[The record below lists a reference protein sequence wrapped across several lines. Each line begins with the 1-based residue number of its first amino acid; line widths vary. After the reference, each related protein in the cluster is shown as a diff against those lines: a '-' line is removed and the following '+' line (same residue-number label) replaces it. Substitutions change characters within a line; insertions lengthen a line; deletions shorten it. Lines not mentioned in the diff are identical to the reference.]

1 MDEQGRYV
9 SVLDRS
15 AFAEEDQV
23 FSLKLT
29 AQLTDGSF
37 QTLSDYT
44 FEWKKDVVSAAEKP
58 TALDNSDA
66 TPSKIEEEATSTT
79 TSSTVNSSL
88 TAGTTSSTSNS
99 LTRSSSNTIAGS
111 SNGSTSVP
119 SARVSTAS
127 KVSGTIT
134 VTNVNASSGT
144 FDVII
149 SNVVGSSS
157 VQTVLVPIWS
167 DINGQD
173 DLRWYS
179 ATRQSNGTYKVSVN
193 KKDHKDSTG
202 QYHIHLYYQYSSGRG
217 PIVDAIPFNLPVV
230 QVQGKLQVQN
240 VNASSGTFDVII
252 SNVVGS
258 SSVQTVLV
266 PIWSDINGQDDLRWY
281 SATRQS
287 NGTYKVSVNKKD
299 HKDST
304 GQYHIHLYYQYSSG
318 RGPIVDA
325 IPFNLPAAQ
334 VQGKLQVQNV
344 NASSGTF
351 DVIISNVVGSSS
363 VQTVLVP
370 IWSDINGQDD
380 LRWYSATRQSNGTY
394 KVSVNKKDHKD
405 STGQYHIH
413 LYYQYS
419 SGRGPIVDAIPFNL
433 PAAQVQGKLQ
443 VQNVNAAS
451 GTFDVVISNVV
462 GSSNVQTVL
471 VPIWSDINGQDDLRW
486 YSATRQSNGTY
497 KVSVNKKDHK
507 DSTGQ
512 YHIHL
517 YYQYSSGRGPIVDAI
532 PFNLPAAQVQ
542 GKLQVQNVNAASGT
556 FDVIISN
563 VVGSSSVQTVL
574 VPIWSDINGQDDL
587 RWYSA
592 TRQPNGTYKLS
603 VNKKDHKDSTGQY
616 HIHLYY
622 QYSSGRGPIVDAI
635 PFNLPAAQVQGK
647 LQVQNVNASSGT
659 FDVIISNVVGSSS
672 VQTVLVPIWSDIN
685 GQDDL
690 RWYSATRQ
698 SNGTYKVSVN
708 KKDHKDSTGQYHIHL
723 YYQYSSGRGPIVDGI
738 LFELPRVSNSPIVQ
752 IQNID
757 SDLGSF
763 EVNISQVAMVSQD
776 QKILVPIWSDINGQ
790 DDLRWYSA
798 TRQSDGTYKV
808 SVNKKDHKYSIG
820 KYHIH
825 VYYDSYGSKNIV
837 ATTTVNLPSSRSYT
851 VYIDPGHGGRDS
863 GASYGGVHEKN
874 LALSVANKL
883 RDNLVQRGINVL
895 MTRDGDYD
903 VDFKTER
910 SRMTNESNADLF
922 ISIHFNATGAGVS
935 NSSGIETYWYQYDP
949 EYQPKIN
956 KEMHNNP
963 TRLAESE
970 ILANKVQE
978 SLIKETGAVNRGVRR
993 ETFAVLRETAIPAI
1007 LVELGFMD
1015 NPSELQVI
1023 KQDSYHT
1030 RLAKA
1035 LAQGVMNW
1043 YGAVEG
1049 K

>member
-1 MDEQGRYV
+1 MKKVVIFLLFFFVLLSSERPIQADTLNAPFSQVSSSQVAETGGQLSVVDEAGQIKAILSNIQGEIIGVTAQFSSETNSGITVTFSMDEQGRYV
-9 SVLDRS
+9 AILDRS
-15 AFAEEDQV
+15 TFAEEDQV
-23 FSLKLT
+23 FSLKLI

-37 QTLSDYT
+37 QTLSDYS
-44 FEWKKDVVSAAEKP
+44 FEWKKDTVSAAEKP
-58 TALDNSDA
+58 TALNNSNA
-66 TPSKIEEEATSTT
+66 ISSKIEEEATSTT

-88 TAGTTSSTSNS
+88 TTGATSSASNS

-111 SNGSTSVP
+111 SNGSTSAP

-134 VTNVNASSGT
+134 VT
-144 FDVII
+144 
-149 SNVVGSSS
+149 
-157 VQTVLVPIWS
+157 
-167 DINGQD
+167 
-173 DLRWYS
+173 
-179 ATRQSNGTYKVSVN
+179 
-193 KKDHKDSTG
+193 
-202 QYHIHLYYQYSSGRG
+202 
-217 PIVDAIPFNLPVV
+217 
-230 QVQGKLQVQN
+230 
-240 VNASSGTFDVII
+240 
-252 SNVVGS
+252 
-258 SSVQTVLV
+258 
-266 PIWSDINGQDDLRWY
+266 
-281 SATRQS
+281 
-287 NGTYKVSVNKKD
+287 
-299 HKDST
+299 
-304 GQYHIHLYYQYSSG
+304 
-318 RGPIVDA
+318 
-325 IPFNLPAAQ
+325 
-334 VQGKLQVQNV
+334 
-344 NASSGTF
+344 
-351 DVIISNVVGSSS
+351 
-363 VQTVLVP
+363 
-370 IWSDINGQDD
+370 
-380 LRWYSATRQSNGTY
+380 
-394 KVSVNKKDHKD
+394 
-405 STGQYHIH
+405 
-413 LYYQYS
+413 
-419 SGRGPIVDAIPFNL
+419 
-433 PAAQVQGKLQ
+433 
-443 VQNVNAAS
+443 
-451 GTFDVVISNVV
+451 
-462 GSSNVQTVL
+462 
-471 VPIWSDINGQDDLRW
+471 
-486 YSATRQSNGTY
+486 
-497 KVSVNKKDHK
+497 
-507 DSTGQ
+507 
-512 YHIHL
+512 
-517 YYQYSSGRGPIVDAI
+517 
-532 PFNLPAAQVQ
+532 
-542 GKLQVQNVNAASGT
+542 
-556 FDVIISN
+556 
-563 VVGSSSVQTVL
+563 
-574 VPIWSDINGQDDL
+574 
-587 RWYSA
+587 
-592 TRQPNGTYKLS
+592 
-603 VNKKDHKDSTGQY
+603 
-616 HIHLYY
+616 
-622 QYSSGRGPIVDAI
+622 
-635 PFNLPAAQVQGK
+635 
-647 LQVQNVNASSGT
+647 NVNASSGT

-837 ATTTVNLPSSRSYT
+837 ATTAVNLPSSRSYT

-874 LALSVANKL
+874 LALSVSNKL

>member
-1 MDEQGRYV
+1 MKKVVIFLLFFFALLSSERLIQADTLNAPSSQVSSSQVAETGGQLSVVDEAGQIKAILSNIQGEIIGVTAQFSSETNSGITVTFSMDEQGRYV
-9 SVLDRS
+9 AVLDRS

-37 QTLSDYT
+37 QTLSDYS

-66 TPSKIEEEATSTT
+66 TLSKIEEEATSTT
-79 TSSTVNSSL
+79 TSSAVNSSL
-88 TAGTTSSTSNS
+88 TAGATSSTSNS

-127 KVSGTIT
+127 KFSGTIT
-134 VTNVNASSGT
+134 VTNVNA
-144 FDVII
+144 
-149 SNVVGSSS
+149 
-157 VQTVLVPIWS
+157 
-167 DINGQD
+167 
-173 DLRWYS
+173 
-179 ATRQSNGTYKVSVN
+179 A
-193 KKDHKDSTG
+193 
-202 QYHIHLYYQYSSGRG
+202 
-217 PIVDAIPFNLPVV
+217 
-230 QVQGKLQVQN
+230 
-240 VNASSGTFDVII
+240 SGTFDVII

-334 VQGKLQVQNV
+334 VQGKIQVQNV
-344 NASSGTF
+344 NAESGTF

-419 SGRGPIVDAIPFNL
+419 N
-433 PAAQVQGKLQ
+433 
-443 VQNVNAAS
+443 
-451 GTFDVVISNVV
+451 
-462 GSSNVQTVL
+462 
-471 VPIWSDINGQDDLRW
+471 
-486 YSATRQSNGTY
+486 
-497 KVSVNKKDHK
+497 
-507 DSTGQ
+507 
-512 YHIHL
+512 
-517 YYQYSSGRGPIVDAI
+517 
-532 PFNLPAAQVQ
+532 
-542 GKLQVQNVNAASGT
+542 
-556 FDVIISN
+556 
-563 VVGSSSVQTVL
+563 
-574 VPIWSDINGQDDL
+574 
-587 RWYSA
+587 
-592 TRQPNGTYKLS
+592 
-603 VNKKDHKDSTGQY
+603 
-616 HIHLYY
+616 
-622 QYSSGRGPIVDAI
+622 
-635 PFNLPAAQVQGK
+635 
-647 LQVQNVNASSGT
+647 
-659 FDVIISNVVGSSS
+659 
-672 VQTVLVPIWSDIN
+672 
-685 GQDDL
+685 
-690 RWYSATRQ
+690 
-698 SNGTYKVSVN
+698 
-708 KKDHKDSTGQYHIHL
+708 
-723 YYQYSSGRGPIVDGI
+723 GRGPIVDGI

-763 EVNISQVAMVSQD
+763 EVNISQVAMVSKD
-776 QKILVPIWSDINGQ
+776 QEILVPIWSDINGQ

-808 SVNKKDHKYSIG
+808 SVNKKDHKYSVG

-1015 NPSELQVI
+1015 NPSELPVI

>member
-1 MDEQGRYV
+1 MLNAPSSQVSSSQVAETGGQLSVVDEAGQIKAILSSIQGEIVGVTAQFSSETNSGITVTFSMDEQGRYV
-9 SVLDRS
+9 AVLDRS

-37 QTLSDYT
+37 QVLSDYS

-58 TALDNSDA
+58 TTLDNSDA
-66 TPSKIEEEATSTT
+66 TPSKIEVEATSTT
-79 TSSTVNSSL
+79 TSSTFNSSL
-88 TAGTTSSTSNS
+88 TAGATSSTSNS

-134 VTNVNASSGT
+134 VTNVNAAPGT

-179 ATRQSNGTYKVSVN
+179 ATRQSDGTYKVSVN

-217 PIVDAIPFNLPVV
+217 PIVDAIPFNLPVA
-230 QVQGKLQVQN
+230 QVQGKIQVQN
-240 VNASSGTFDVII
+240 VNAESGTFDVII

-287 NGTYKVSVNKKD
+287 D
-299 HKDST
+299 
-304 GQYHIHLYYQYSSG
+304 
-318 RGPIVDA
+318 
-325 IPFNLPAAQ
+325 
-334 VQGKLQVQNV
+334 
-344 NASSGTF
+344 
-351 DVIISNVVGSSS
+351 
-363 VQTVLVP
+363 
-370 IWSDINGQDD
+370 
-380 LRWYSATRQSNGTY
+380 
-394 KVSVNKKDHKD
+394 
-405 STGQYHIH
+405 
-413 LYYQYS
+413 
-419 SGRGPIVDAIPFNL
+419 
-433 PAAQVQGKLQ
+433 
-443 VQNVNAAS
+443 
-451 GTFDVVISNVV
+451 
-462 GSSNVQTVL
+462 
-471 VPIWSDINGQDDLRW
+471 
-486 YSATRQSNGTY
+486 
-497 KVSVNKKDHK
+497 
-507 DSTGQ
+507 
-512 YHIHL
+512 
-517 YYQYSSGRGPIVDAI
+517 
-532 PFNLPAAQVQ
+532 
-542 GKLQVQNVNAASGT
+542 
-556 FDVIISN
+556 
-563 VVGSSSVQTVL
+563 
-574 VPIWSDINGQDDL
+574 
-587 RWYSA
+587 
-592 TRQPNGTYKLS
+592 
-603 VNKKDHKDSTGQY
+603 
-616 HIHLYY
+616 
-622 QYSSGRGPIVDAI
+622 
-635 PFNLPAAQVQGK
+635 
-647 LQVQNVNASSGT
+647 
-659 FDVIISNVVGSSS
+659 
-672 VQTVLVPIWSDIN
+672 
-685 GQDDL
+685 
-690 RWYSATRQ
+690 
-698 SNGTYKVSVN
+698 GTYKVSVN

-763 EVNISQVAMVSQD
+763 EVNISQVAMVSKD

-808 SVNKKDHKYSIG
+808 SVNKKDHKYSVG

-874 LALSVANKL
+874 LALSVSNKL
-883 RDNLVQRGINVL
+883 RENLLQYGINVL
-895 MTRDGDYD
+895 MTRTGDYD

-910 SRMTNESNADLF
+910 SRMTNASNADLF

-935 NSSGIETYWYQYDP
+935 NSTGIETYWYQYDP

>member
-1 MDEQGRYV
+1 MFLLFFFVLLSSERPIQADTLNAPFSQVSSSQVAETGGQLSVVDEAGQIKAILSNIQGEIIGVTAQFSSETNSGITVTFSMDEQGRYV
-9 SVLDRS
+9 AILDRS
-15 AFAEEDQV
+15 TFAEEDQV
-23 FSLKLT
+23 FSLKLI

-37 QTLSDYT
+37 QTLSDYS
-44 FEWKKDVVSAAEKP
+44 FEWKKDTVSAAEKP
-58 TALDNSDA
+58 TALNNSNA
-66 TPSKIEEEATSTT
+66 ISSKIEEEATSTT

-88 TAGTTSSTSNS
+88 TTGATSSASNS

-111 SNGSTSVP
+111 SNGSTSAP

-217 PIVDAIPFNLPVV
+217 PIVDAIPFNLP
-230 QVQGKLQVQN
+230 
-240 VNASSGTFDVII
+240 S
-252 SNVVGS
+252 
-258 SSVQTVLV
+258 
-266 PIWSDINGQDDLRWY
+266 
-281 SATRQS
+281 
-287 NGTYKVSVNKKD
+287 
-299 HKDST
+299 
-304 GQYHIHLYYQYSSG
+304 
-318 RGPIVDA
+318 
-325 IPFNLPAAQ
+325 AQ

-443 VQNVNAAS
+443 VQNVNAA
-451 GTFDVVISNVV
+451 
-462 GSSNVQTVL
+462 
-471 VPIWSDINGQDDLRW
+471 
-486 YSATRQSNGTY
+486 
-497 KVSVNKKDHK
+497 
-507 DSTGQ
+507 
-512 YHIHL
+512 
-517 YYQYSSGRGPIVDAI
+517 
-532 PFNLPAAQVQ
+532 
-542 GKLQVQNVNAASGT
+542 
-556 FDVIISN
+556 
-563 VVGSSSVQTVL
+563 
-574 VPIWSDINGQDDL
+574 
-587 RWYSA
+587 
-592 TRQPNGTYKLS
+592 
-603 VNKKDHKDSTGQY
+603 
-616 HIHLYY
+616 
-622 QYSSGRGPIVDAI
+622 
-635 PFNLPAAQVQGK
+635 
-647 LQVQNVNASSGT
+647 SGT

-837 ATTTVNLPSSRSYT
+837 ATTAVNLPSSRSYT

-874 LALSVANKL
+874 LALSVSNKL

>member
-1 MDEQGRYV
+1 MFVKKVVIFLLFFFVLLSSERPIQADTLNAPFSQVSSSQVAETGGQLSVVDEAGQIKAILSNIQGEIIGVTAQFSSETNSGITVTFSMDEQGRYV
-9 SVLDRS
+9 AILDRS
-15 AFAEEDQV
+15 TFAEEDQV
-23 FSLKLT
+23 FSLKLI

-37 QTLSDYT
+37 QTLSDYS
-44 FEWKKDVVSAAEKP
+44 FEWKKDTVSAAEKP
-58 TALDNSDA
+58 TALNNSNA
-66 TPSKIEEEATSTT
+66 ISSKIEEEATSTT

-88 TAGTTSSTSNS
+88 TTGATSSASNS

-111 SNGSTSVP
+111 SNGSTSAP

-134 VTNVNASSGT
+134 VT
-144 FDVII
+144 
-149 SNVVGSSS
+149 
-157 VQTVLVPIWS
+157 
-167 DINGQD
+167 
-173 DLRWYS
+173 
-179 ATRQSNGTYKVSVN
+179 
-193 KKDHKDSTG
+193 
-202 QYHIHLYYQYSSGRG
+202 
-217 PIVDAIPFNLPVV
+217 
-230 QVQGKLQVQN
+230 
-240 VNASSGTFDVII
+240 
-252 SNVVGS
+252 
-258 SSVQTVLV
+258 
-266 PIWSDINGQDDLRWY
+266 
-281 SATRQS
+281 
-287 NGTYKVSVNKKD
+287 
-299 HKDST
+299 
-304 GQYHIHLYYQYSSG
+304 
-318 RGPIVDA
+318 
-325 IPFNLPAAQ
+325 
-334 VQGKLQVQNV
+334 
-344 NASSGTF
+344 
-351 DVIISNVVGSSS
+351 
-363 VQTVLVP
+363 
-370 IWSDINGQDD
+370 
-380 LRWYSATRQSNGTY
+380 
-394 KVSVNKKDHKD
+394 
-405 STGQYHIH
+405 
-413 LYYQYS
+413 
-419 SGRGPIVDAIPFNL
+419 
-433 PAAQVQGKLQ
+433 
-443 VQNVNAAS
+443 
-451 GTFDVVISNVV
+451 
-462 GSSNVQTVL
+462 
-471 VPIWSDINGQDDLRW
+471 
-486 YSATRQSNGTY
+486 
-497 KVSVNKKDHK
+497 
-507 DSTGQ
+507 
-512 YHIHL
+512 
-517 YYQYSSGRGPIVDAI
+517 
-532 PFNLPAAQVQ
+532 
-542 GKLQVQNVNAASGT
+542 
-556 FDVIISN
+556 
-563 VVGSSSVQTVL
+563 
-574 VPIWSDINGQDDL
+574 
-587 RWYSA
+587 
-592 TRQPNGTYKLS
+592 
-603 VNKKDHKDSTGQY
+603 
-616 HIHLYY
+616 
-622 QYSSGRGPIVDAI
+622 
-635 PFNLPAAQVQGK
+635 
-647 LQVQNVNASSGT
+647 NVNASSGT

-837 ATTTVNLPSSRSYT
+837 ATTAVNLPSSRSYT

-874 LALSVANKL
+874 LALSVSNKL